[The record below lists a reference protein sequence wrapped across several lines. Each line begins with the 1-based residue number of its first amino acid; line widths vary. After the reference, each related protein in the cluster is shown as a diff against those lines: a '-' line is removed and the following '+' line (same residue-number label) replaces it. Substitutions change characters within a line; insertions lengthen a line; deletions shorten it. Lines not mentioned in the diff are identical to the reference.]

1 MKPQAVYLMLALLTF
16 CTSTK
21 VFSEPYGGNET
32 VVPIYSTEQLG
43 SPHFQNQHLRA
54 WATLVNVNSVDDSM
68 SIGVLVENY
77 SNEPLRIA
85 QKGIGGHSS
94 FRSGNNAGG
103 VCDPVSFRGAA
114 IVHADAYLDPGE
126 SLVWEFVPSNMT
138 IIPPKSTISLS
149 FLSECRP
156 QSNGDIASLLA
167 DFIAEIRGKR
177 QDFTLGISGMKITRI
192 QDKKNE

>member
-1 MKPQAVYLMLALLTF
+1 MFPRVAYLILALLTF
-16 CTSTK
+16 CTSTN

-32 VVPIYSTEQLG
+32 IVPIYSTEQLG
-43 SPHFQNQHLRA
+43 APHFQNQHLRA

-77 SNEPLRIA
+77 SNEPLGIA
-85 QKGIGGHSS
+85 QKGIGAQSS

-114 IVHADAYLDPGE
+114 IVYAQAYLRAGE
-126 SLVWEFVPSNMT
+126 RLVWEFIPVNMT

-149 FLSECRP
+149 FLSKCSP
-156 QSNGDIASLLA
+156 QSKGDIASFSA
-167 DFIAEIRGKR
+167 DFIAEIQGKR

-192 QDKKNE
+192 QDIK